1 MVVETLFDHEPDETV
16 GRDDRDTWIS
26 GLDDLMDVMWMRFL
40 EGQPDL
46 LLGSGEPPFVHPL
59 LVSSDQVEDP
69 LDVRGFE
76 IGATVFNLEEPGL
89 GSACF
94 PSTHARS

>member
-1 MVVETLFDHEPDETV
+1 V
-16 GRDDRDTWIS
+16 
-26 GLDDLMDVMWMRFL
+26 DVLGIGCL
-40 EGQPDL
+40 EDQPDL
-46 LLGSGEPPFVHPL
+46 FFGAREPAFSDPL
-59 LVSSDQVEDP
+59 LVTANEAEDS